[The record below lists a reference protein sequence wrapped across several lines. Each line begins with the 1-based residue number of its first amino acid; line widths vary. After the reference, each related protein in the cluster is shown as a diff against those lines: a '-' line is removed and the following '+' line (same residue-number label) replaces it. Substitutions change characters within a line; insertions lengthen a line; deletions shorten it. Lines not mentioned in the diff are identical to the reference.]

1 MTSIKVFGGSFMS
14 LNLAFLVLLVLIVFY
29 LIFIEIFTIIFMMTG
44 LSHTRSIFQVISLLT
59 NSGFTTSESEVIVS
73 SRKRRK
79 IAITVMIFG
88 NIFNVLVL
96 SVLVNA
102 VITIYRA
109 PSFEFMQAIVALAI
123 FFTLFIIYKKM
134 PFIKVRFDRLVKK
147 VANKWMYSKN
157 SNPLLV
163 LDNFHDF
170 CIVEIK
176 VLELPD
182 ALKDKTIFESRL
194 SNDYGIRVLFI
205 KRGEK
210 YIGYIEDGDRV
221 LPMDRIIV
229 FGPIHN
235 ITKVFNMKPSH

>member
-1 MTSIKVFGGSFMS
+1 MS

-29 LIFIEIFTIIFMMTG
+29 LIFIEIFTTIFMMTG

-59 NSGFTTSESEVIVS
+59 NSGFTTNESEVIVT

-79 IAITVMIFG
+79 IAITIMLFG

-96 SVLVNA
+96 SVIVNA
-102 VITIYRA
+102 VIRIYQA
-109 PSFEFMQAIVALAI
+109 PSFEFIQAIVAVAT
-123 FFTLFIIYKKM
+123 FFALFIIYKKM
-134 PFIKVRFDRLVKK
+134 PFIKVRFDGLIKK
-147 VANKWMYSKN
+147 MANKWMYGKN

-176 VLELPD
+176 MVKVPLMLQ
-182 ALKDKTIFESRL
+182 DKTIFESSL
-194 SNDYGIRVLFI
+194 SKDYGIRVLFI
-205 KRGEK
+205 KRGDK
-210 YIGYIEDGDRV
+210 YIGYIEDGERV
-221 LPMDRIIV
+221 LLMDRIIV
-229 FGPIHN
+229 FGPLHN

>member
-1 MTSIKVFGGSFMS
+1 MS
-14 LNLAFLVLLVLIVFY
+14 LNLALLVLLVLVGFY
-29 LIFIEIFTIIFMMTG
+29 MIFIEIFTIIFMMTG

-59 NSGFTTSESEVIVS
+59 NSGFTTNESEVIVS

-79 IAITVMIFG
+79 IAITIMIFG

-96 SVLVNA
+96 SVIVNA
-102 VITIYRA
+102 VIRIYEA
-109 PSFEFMQAIVALAI
+109 PSFDFKQAIIVVVT
-123 FFTLFIIYKKM
+123 FFVLFFLYKKM
-134 PFIKVRFDRLVKK
+134 PFIRVRFDRLIKK
-147 VANKWMYSKN
+147 IANKWMYSKN

-170 CIVEIK
+170 CIVEVKI
-176 VLELPD
+176 LEVPEC
-182 ALKDKTIFESRL
+182 LKDKTIFESRL
-194 SNDYGIRVLFI
+194 SNEYGIRVLFI

-221 LPMDRIIV
+221 LPMDRIII
-229 FGPIHN
+229 FGPLHN